1 MNNVMTMKTFRY
13 FLLLS
18 ALVAFLVTGCESLDV
33 KNENDPD
40 FAAAFS
46 RPSDVKGTVGG
57 LFRIWFQKT
66 QDYNSPAL
74 MLWVGADA
82 GTCSHGNVAMRD
94 FSYEPRIAWDNTPS
108 YGNAVTTE
116 SYYKTMYAILSQANE
131 VLGKVETE
139 GMQILA
145 DDGTDETQMVK
156 AMAYLMQG
164 MSLGYVGLV
173 FDKGFIV
180 DETTDLTVDIP
191 ISTYPEIISAAVSS
205 LDKCITTCSGSTFTL
220 PSTWIPGKTFTQ
232 ADVSQIANSM
242 AARLLSYSPRNKT
255 ENDAVNWSAVLSY
268 ANNGLTFDLAPLM
281 DDIYWYDL
289 YHTYANYQGWGQV
302 DMRVINMM
310 DPEMPARW
318 TDADTWDV
326 LPAPTTSHEDG
337 VDDRIFTDYG
347 FLTSCG
353 FRVERG
359 YYHFSCYRFARHD
372 TYLSTWTEPS
382 PIFWKAEN
390 DLLKAEA
397 MLHTSE
403 LTGAAAI
410 INAGTR
416 VTRGGLAPI
425 GATADEI
432 EAAIFH
438 ERNVELMCSGMGIEF
453 FTMRKADKLQP
464 GTPLHLPIPGQ
475 QLEVNILDY
484 YTFGKDQGVA
494 GQDYSNGG
502 WF

>member
-1 MNNVMTMKTFRY
+1 
-13 FLLLS
+13 
-18 ALVAFLVTGCESLDV
+18 
-33 KNENDPD
+33 
-40 FAAAFS
+40 
-46 RPSDVKGTVGG
+46 
-57 LFRIWFQKT
+57 
-66 QDYNSPAL
+66 
-74 MLWVGADA
+74 
-82 GTCSHGNVAMRD
+82 
-94 FSYEPRIAWDNTPS
+94 
-108 YGNAVTTE
+108 
-116 SYYKTMYAILSQANE
+116 
-131 VLGKVETE
+131 
-139 GMQILA
+139 
-145 DDGTDETQMVK
+145 
-156 AMAYLMQG
+156 MAYLMQG
-164 MSLGYVGLV
+164 ISLGYVGLV

-180 DETTDLTVDIP
+180 NETTDLTTDIEM
-191 ISTYPEIISAAVSS
+191 STYPEVIAAAVAS
-205 LDKCITTCSGSTFTL
+205 LDNCIAICQSNNFTL
-220 PSTWIPGKTFTQ
+220 PSSWIPGMTYTQ
-232 ADVSQIANSM
+232 AQVSQIANSM
-242 AARLLSYSPRNKT
+242 AARFLSYSSRNKT
-255 ENDAVNWSAVLSY
+255 ENDAVEWSRVLSY

-310 DPEMPARW
+310 DPEMPSRW
-318 TDADTWDV
+318 TDANTWNV
-326 LPAPTTSHEDG
+326 LPAQTTSHEDG
-337 VDDRIFTDYG
+337 VDDRILTDYQ

-397 MLHTSE
+397 LLHQSDFA
-403 LTGAAAI
+403 GAAAI

-416 VTRGGLAPI
+416 VTRGGLPAI
-425 GATADEI
+425 GATATEV

-475 QLEVNILDY
+475 QLEVNIMENY
-484 YTFGKDQGVA
+484 SFGPDKGVA

>member
-1 MNNVMTMKTFRY
+1 MKTYKYF
-13 FLLLS
+13 FLLT
-18 ALVAFLVTGCESLDV
+18 ALLAVLISGCESLDV

-40 FAAAFS
+40 FKAAFS

-57 LFRIWFQKT
+57 LFRIWFQKS

-94 FSYEPRIAWDNTPS
+94 FSYEPRIAWDNTPAYS
-108 YGNAVTTE
+108 NAITTE
-116 SYYKTMYAILSQANE
+116 SFYKTMYAVLSQANE
-131 VLGKVETE
+131 VLGKIVVDD
-139 GMQILA
+139 MVILA
-145 DDGTDETQMVK
+145 DNGTDETPMVK

-164 MSLGYVGLV
+164 ISLGYVGLV

-180 DETTDLTVDIP
+180 DETTDLTADIEM
-191 ISTYPEIISAAVSS
+191 STYPEVIAAAVASF
-205 LDKCITTCSGSTFTL
+205 DNCIAICQGNNFTL
-220 PSTWIPGKTFTQ
+220 PATWIPGMTYTQ
-232 ADVSQIANSM
+232 TQVSQMANSM
-242 AARLLSYSPRNKT
+242 AARLLAYSPRNKT
-255 ENDAVNWSAVLSY
+255 ENDAVEWSRVFSY

-302 DMRVINMM
+302 DMRVVNMM
-310 DPEMPARW
+310 DPEMPSRW
-318 TDADTWDV
+318 TDANTWDV
-326 LPAPTTSHEDG
+326 LPDPTTTHEAG
-337 VDDRIFTDYG
+337 VDDRIFTDYQ

-353 FRVERG
+353 FREERG
-359 YYHFSCYRFARHD
+359 YYHYSCYRFARHD

-397 MLHTSE
+397 LLHQSDFA
-403 LTGAAAI
+403 GAAAI

-416 VTRGGLAPI
+416 ITRGGLPTI
-425 GATADEI
+425 GATETEV

-475 QLEVNILDY
+475 QLEVNIMDN
-484 YTFGKDQGVA
+484 YTFGPDKGVA
-494 GQDYSNGG
+494 GQDYSDGG

>member
-1 MNNVMTMKTFRY
+1 MTMKTFRY
-13 FLLLS
+13 FILLS
-18 ALVAFLVTGCESLDV
+18 ALVAVLVSGCESLEV

-40 FAAAFS
+40 FATAFA

-57 LFRIWFQKT
+57 LFRTWFQKT
-66 QDYNSPAL
+66 QDYDGPAL

-82 GTCSHGNVAMRD
+82 GTCSHGNAAMRD
-94 FSYEPRIAWDNTPS
+94 FSYEPRIAWDNTS
-108 YGNAVTTE
+108 AYGNAINTE
-116 SYYKTMYAILSQANE
+116 SFYKTMYAVLSQANE
-131 VLGKVETE
+131 VLGKVVTS
-139 GMQILA
+139 GMVITA
-145 DDGTDETQMVK
+145 DDGTDETPMVK

-164 MSLGYVGLV
+164 LSMGYVGLV

-180 DETTDLTVDIP
+180 DETTVLTSDISV
-191 ISTYPEIISAAVSS
+191 STYSEILAAAVAS
-205 LDKCITTCSGSTFTL
+205 LDKCIDVCSANTFTL
-220 PSTWIPGKTFTQ
+220 PDTWIPGITYTQ
-232 ADVSQIANSM
+232 KEITEMANSF
-242 AARLLSYSPRNKT
+242 AARFLAYSPRNKA
-255 ENDAVNWSAVLSY
+255 ENDAVDWARVLGY
-268 ANNGLTFDLAPLM
+268 ANNGLTFDLAPVM

-289 YHTYANYQGWGQV
+289 YHTYSCFQGWGQV
-302 DMRVINMM
+302 DMRVVNMM

-318 TDADTWDV
+318 TDANTWNV
-326 LPAPTTSHEDG
+326 LPTRTTSHTAG
-337 VDDRIFTDYG
+337 VDDRIFTDYKY
-347 FLTSCG
+347 LSACG
-353 FRVERG
+353 FKVDRG
-359 YYHFSCYRFARHD
+359 YYHFSCYRYGRHD

-382 PIFWKAEN
+382 PIFRKAEN

-397 MLHTSE
+397 MLHGSNIA
-403 LTGAAAI
+403 GAAAI

-425 GATADEI
+425 GANASEV

-438 ERNVELMCSGMGIEF
+438 ERNVELMLSGVGVEF

-475 QLEVNILDY
+475 QLEVNIKDY
-484 YTFGKDQGVA
+484 YTFGPDKGVA

>member
-1 MNNVMTMKTFRY
+1 MKTYKYF
-13 FLLLS
+13 FLLT
-18 ALVAFLVTGCESLDV
+18 ALLAFLISGCESLDV

-57 LFRIWFQKT
+57 LFRIWFQKS

-94 FSYEPRIAWDNTPS
+94 FSYEPRIAWDNTPAYS
-108 YGNAVTTE
+108 NAITTE
-116 SYYKTMYAILSQANE
+116 SFYKTMYAVLSQANE
-131 VLGKVETE
+131 VLGKIVV
-139 GMQILA
+139 GDMVILA
-145 DDGTDETQMVK
+145 DNGTDETPMVK

-164 MSLGYVGLV
+164 ISLGYVGLV
-173 FDKGFIV
+173 FDKGYIV
-180 DETTDLTVDIP
+180 DETTDLTADIEV
-191 ISTYPEIISAAVSS
+191 STYPEVIAAAVASF
-205 LDKCITTCSGSTFTL
+205 DNCIAICQSNNFTL
-220 PSTWIPGKTFTQ
+220 PATWIPGMTYTQ
-232 ADVSQIANSM
+232 TQVSQIANSM
-242 AARLLSYSPRNKT
+242 AARFLAYSPRNKT
-255 ENDAVNWSAVLSY
+255 ENDAVEWSRVFSY

-302 DMRVINMM
+302 DMRVANMM
-310 DPEMPARW
+310 DPEMPSRW
-318 TDADTWDV
+318 TDVNTWDV
-326 LPAPTTSHEDG
+326 LPDPTTTHEAG
-337 VDDRIFTDYG
+337 VDDRIFTDYQ

-353 FRVERG
+353 FREERG
-359 YYHFSCYRFARHD
+359 YYHYSCYRFARHD

-397 MLHTSE
+397 LLHQSDFA
-403 LTGAAAI
+403 GAAAI

-416 VTRGGLAPI
+416 VTRGGLPAI
-425 GATADEI
+425 GATVTEV

-438 ERNVELMCSGMGIEF
+438 ERNVELMCSGIGIEF

-475 QLEVNILDY
+475 QLEVNIMENY
-484 YTFGKDQGVA
+484 SFGPDKGVA
-494 GQDYSNGG
+494 GQDYSDGG

>member
-1 MNNVMTMKTFRY
+1 MTMKTFRY
-13 FLLLS
+13 FILFS
-18 ALVAFLVTGCESLDV
+18 ALVAVLVSGCESLDV

-40 FAAAFS
+40 FATAFA
-46 RPSDVKGTVGG
+46 RPSDVKGTAGG
-57 LFRIWFQKT
+57 LFNTWFQKT
-66 QDYNSPAL
+66 QDYNGPAL

-82 GTCSHGNVAMRD
+82 GTCSHGNAAMRD
-94 FSYEPRIAWDNTPS
+94 FSYEPRIPWDNTAA
-108 YGNAVTTE
+108 YGNAINTE
-116 SYYKTMYAILSQANE
+116 SFYKTMYAVLSQANE
-131 VLGKVETE
+131 VLGKVVTE
-139 GMQILA
+139 GMVITA
-145 DDGTDETQMVK
+145 DNGADETAMVK

-164 MSLGYVGLV
+164 LSQGYIGLIYDKGYVV
-173 FDKGFIV
+173 N
-180 DETTDLTVDIP
+180 ETTDLTAMIP
-191 ISTYPEIISAAVSS
+191 ISPYTDVIQAAVAS
-205 LDKCITTCSGSTFTL
+205 LDNCIEVCAGNNFTL
-220 PSTWIPGKTFTQ
+220 PATWIPGMTYTQ
-232 ADVSQIANSM
+232 DEISQIANSY
-242 AARLLSYSPRNKT
+242 AARFLANAPRNKA
-255 ENDAVNWSAVLSY
+255 ENDAVDWASVLAY

-310 DPEMPARW
+310 DPAMPARW
-318 TDADTWDV
+318 TDANTWNV
-326 LPAPTTSHEDG
+326 LPAPTTSHKAG
-337 VDDRIFTDYG
+337 VDDRIFTDYK

-353 FRVERG
+353 FKVDRG
-359 YYHFSCYRFARHD
+359 YYHFSCYRYGRHD

-382 PIFWKAEN
+382 PIFYKAEN

-397 MLHTSE
+397 MLHQSNPA
-403 LTGAAAI
+403 GAAAI

-416 VTRGGLAPI
+416 VTRGGLAPVA
-425 GATADEI
+425 ATAAAV

-438 ERNVELMCSGMGIEF
+438 ERNVELMCSGVGVEF

-475 QLEVNILDY
+475 QLEVNVMDY
-484 YTFGKDQGVA
+484 YTFGPDKGVA